1 VENDVWFSYT
11 APENGFLTLGTCGAG
26 FDSRLVVW
34 NGSTCP
40 SNGSPIVACS
50 DNDCGD
56 DAVLNTLVLGGQQ
69 MLIQVGSPSGE
80 AGTFTLDLQFEEI
93 TNPPA
98 NDDCTDATLVTVGQ
112 TTFTNVDATG
122 SGFDDALSCSS
133 TTGGQVFADVW
144 FRWVAPCTGF
154 ADIGTCGSSFNSR
167 FSAYNAS
174 CPNNGLSVILCA
186 DDGCGDDA
194 TAQTL
199 VLEGQVVLIRVG
211 SPVDGDEGNG
221 VLTIT
226 CDPIGGN
233 DCPEDI
239 NDDGVVDGADL
250 GLLLGAWGTGGSDAD
265 VNEDGN
271 VNGADLGLLLGAW
284 GAC

>member
-1 VENDVWFSYT
+1 
-11 APENGFLTLGTCGAG
+11 
-26 FDSRLVVW
+26 
-34 NGSTCP
+34 
-40 SNGSPIVACS
+40 
-50 DNDCGD
+50 
-56 DAVLNTLVLGGQQ
+56 
-69 MLIQVGSPSGE
+69 M
-80 AGTFTLDLQFEEI
+80 
-93 TNPPA
+93 
-98 NDDCTDATLVTVGQ
+98 
-112 TTFTNVDATG
+112 
-122 SGFDDALSCSS
+122 
-133 TTGGQVFADVW
+133 
-144 FRWVAPCTGF
+144 
-154 ADIGTCGSSFNSR
+154 
-167 FSAYNAS
+167 
-174 CPNNGLSVILCA
+174 
-186 DDGCGDDA
+186 
-194 TAQTL
+194 
-199 VLEGQVVLIRVG
+199 VLIRVG